1 MYRRI
6 IVSLL
11 FATALLHSAVM
22 SFADESVSSAG
33 KQEEELLKRSH
44 ELYQQVL
51 SPFCPGRSLND
62 CPSSKAQELK
72 DELRSRLQA
81 GESQKEILDDV
92 FAKFGDQYRAVPVFA
107 GFGIFVWLVP
117 IGFVVLGFAAAA
129 AVAFGRRGRAPTL
142 ESNRTPQLSES
153 VAKKLAEEL
162 KNLQ

>member
-1 MYRRI
+1 
-6 IVSLL
+6 
-11 FATALLHSAVM
+11 M
-22 SFADESVSSAG
+22 SFADESVSSVG

-51 SPFCPGRSLND
+51 SPFCPGRS
-62 CPSSKAQELK
+62 LK